1 MQLDYGRQQDMEELY
16 DAYASETS
24 PYKREQIEKTMNKI
38 LSESGATRQLRD
50 ELIRATRVNDRD
62 RMDYLRLELRRV
74 EAEKFNNNI
83 QL

>member
-16 DAYASETS
+16 DAYESETS
-24 PYKREQIEKTMNKI
+24 PFRREQIEKSMNKI

-50 ELIRATRVNDRD
+50 ELIRATRTNNRE
-62 RMDYLRLELRRV
+62 RMEYLRIELRRV
-74 EAEKFNNNI
+74 EAEKYNNNI